1 MSSNSTESSA
11 LVVPVMVVAVC
22 AVSSAAI
29 LVRVAHDGGAEAIA
43 PGFWRTLI
51 VGLMLAAWIRP
62 LSRKD
67 LLLSMLSGVV
77 LGAHFWA
84 WFESLQRTTV
94 LHSTLLVCL
103 GPVWLGI
110 AELTFLKKPPARR
123 FWLGIGIAIAG
134 ALLMSTQSTS
144 GSTDGI
150 QPTLTGN
157 LLALTGGLL
166 ASAYY
171 FIGRE
176 VRQRVGIASY
186 SAIISL
192 SAAAFLFPAAL
203 LNSQELTGFS
213 NQGWLA
219 IIGLAL
225 GPQLLGHNGF
235 NYCLRFV
242 RASIVS
248 AIVFLEPFGA
258 AVLAALFLQEVP
270 GLQEAIG
277 GLVVLGGVLVA
288 TWKAEDLSA
297 SEDPDP
303 LPSAN
308 SKPPRQAPD

>member
-1 MSSNSTESSA
+1 
-11 LVVPVMVVAVC
+11 MVVAVC

-29 LVRVAHDGGAEAIA
+29 LVRVANAGGAEAIA

-51 VGLMLAAWIRP
+51 VGLLLAAWIRP
-62 LSRKD
+62 ISRRDLALSI
-67 LLLSMLSGVV
+67 LSGVV
-77 LGAHFWA
+77 LAAHFWA

-110 AELTFLKKPPARR
+110 AELTLLKKPPARR
-123 FWLGIGIAIAG
+123 FWWGIGIAIAG
-134 ALLMSTQSTS
+134 AILMSSQSGT
-144 GSTDGI
+144 GDGTGI

-176 VRQRVGIASY
+176 VRQRVGIACY

-192 SAAAFLFPAAL
+192 AAALFLLPAAL
-203 LNSQELTGFS
+203 LTSQDLTGFS
-213 NQGWLA
+213 LNGWLA
-219 IIGLAL
+219 IVGLAL

-258 AVLAALFLQEVP
+258 AILAAIFLQEIP
-270 GLQEAIG
+270 GTQEAIG
-277 GLVVLGGVLVA
+277 GLVVLGGVLMA
-288 TWKAEDLSA
+288 TWKADDLSRA
-297 SEDPDP
+297 SPDP
-303 LPSAN
+303 VPS
-308 SKPPRQAPD
+308 ST

>member
-11 LVVPVMVVAVC
+11 LVVPVMVVAVF

-29 LVRVAHDGGAEAIA
+29 LVRVANSGGAEAIA

-51 VGLMLAAWIRP
+51 VGLMLSAWIRP
-62 LSRKD
+62 LSRRD
-67 LLLSMLSGVV
+67 LLLSVLSGVV

-103 GPVWLGI
+103 GPVWLGV
-110 AELTFLKKPPARR
+110 AELAFLKKPPARR

-134 ALLMSTQSTS
+134 AILMSTQGHTESN
-144 GSTDGI
+144 GI
-150 QPTLTGN
+150 QPTLAGN

-166 ASAYY
+166 ASAYF
-171 FIGRE
+171 FIGRD

-192 SAAAFLFPAAL
+192 SAAAFLFPAAVL
-203 LNSQELTGFS
+203 SSQELTGFS
-213 NQGWLA
+213 RNGWLA
-219 IIGLAL
+219 IVGLAL

-258 AVLAALFLQEVP
+258 AVLAALFLHEIP
-270 GLQEAIG
+270 GLHEAVG

-288 TWKAEDLSA
+288 TWKAEDLSG
-297 SEDPDP
+297 
-303 LPSAN
+303 
-308 SKPPRQAPD
+308 

>member
-1 MSSNSTESSA
+1 
-11 LVVPVMVVAVC
+11 MVVAVC

-29 LVRVAHDGGAEAIA
+29 LVRVANAGGAAAIA

-62 LSRKD
+62 MARRD
-67 LLLSMLSGVV
+67 LVLSMLSGVV

-110 AELTFLKKPPARR
+110 AELAFLKRPPARR

-134 ALLMSTQSTS
+134 AILMSTQ
-144 GSTDGI
+144 GSSEDAAGI
-150 QPTLTGN
+150 QPTLVGN

-186 SAIISL
+186 SAVISL

-203 LNSQELTGFS
+203 LTSQELTGFS
-213 NQGWLA
+213 RSGWLA
-219 IIGLAL
+219 ILGLAL

-258 AVLAALFLQEVP
+258 AVLAALFLQEIP
-270 GLQEAIG
+270 GMQEALG

-288 TWKAEDLSA
+288 TWKADDLSA
-297 SEDPDP
+297 SADPDP
-303 LPSAN
+303 PPS
-308 SKPPRQAPD
+308 SSSTPPHPVPDQA